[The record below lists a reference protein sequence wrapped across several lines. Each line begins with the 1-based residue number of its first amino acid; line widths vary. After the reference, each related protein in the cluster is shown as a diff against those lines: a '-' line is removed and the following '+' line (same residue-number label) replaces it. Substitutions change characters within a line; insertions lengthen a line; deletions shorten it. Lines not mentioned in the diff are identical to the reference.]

1 MGSGAPGGAVNG
13 VLSLGLAT
21 LLLGLVVG
29 AVLHQHE
36 IEALWGRLRR
46 RLPRPDETP
55 HVPPIERIGSD
66 ARRLRAELRTL
77 GPGTPMARRIGI
89 SRAYDD
95 VLIDAC
101 LALGVPDTLTGLA
114 PGIERES
121 ERLRVEQ
128 ELEAVG
134 LRLGTGR

>member
-1 MGSGAPGGAVNG
+1 M
-13 VLSLGLAT
+13 LAT
-21 LLLGLVVG
+21 VLLGAVVG
-29 AVLHQHE
+29 AVLYQHE
-36 IEALWGRLRR
+36 IEALLGGLWRRLRKQ
-46 RLPRPDETP
+46 DETP
-55 HVPPIERIGSD
+55 PVPPIERIAGD

-77 GPGTPMARRIGI
+77 GSGTPMARRVGI

-95 VLIDAC
+95 VLVDAC

-134 LRLGTGR
+134 LRLGA